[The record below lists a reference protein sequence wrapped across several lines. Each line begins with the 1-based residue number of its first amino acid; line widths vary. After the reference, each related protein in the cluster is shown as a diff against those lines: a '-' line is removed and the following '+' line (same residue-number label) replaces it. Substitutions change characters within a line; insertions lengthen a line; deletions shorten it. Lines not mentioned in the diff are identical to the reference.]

1 MRPGPAGEGQ
11 WTPDEARSLGRA
23 IRAVRLEHGLSQ
35 LKLAVAIGVKS
46 PWISAWERGQSKPT
60 AHGPAA
66 TPSAISK
73 DQLAAIA
80 DALDSTVGDIAARA
94 ALSASTRLMLGLEP
108 LGAARTVIGGQEFDL
123 TDAEADKAAAFVAGL
138 IAARDL
144 H

>member
-1 MRPGPAGEGQ
+1 M
-11 WTPDEARSLGRA
+11 TPDEARSLGRA
-23 IRAVRLEHGLSQ
+23 IRAARLERGLSQ

-66 TPSAISK
+66 TPSAISR

-80 DALDSTVGDIAARA
+80 DALNCTVGDIADRA
-94 ALSASTRLMLGLEP
+94 ALSAATRLLYGLQP
-108 LGAARTVIGGQEFDL
+108 LGPARTVVGGREYDL
-123 TDAEADKAAAFVAGL
+123 TDAEAARVSDFIAGL